1 MQVVLTV
8 KQKVE
13 VEEDLVLQVL
23 VELQIL
29 RVRHL
34 LLIVSLEK
42 VVVIMEMFSKC

>member
-1 MQVVLTV
+1 VALTV

-13 VEEDLVLQVL
+13 VEEDLVLQEQ

-34 LLIVSLEK
+34 LLIVNMVKEALLMVMYS
-42 VVVIMEMFSKC
+42 